1 MQFLSGA
8 VQVANFVLF
17 VALIPKD
24 VKTKVL
30 PKSLCYLSGLC
41 SVLLFLGD
49 TCPLSY
55 CAHEI
60 FAMFTGISFSEG
72 DFLLVP

>member
-1 MQFLSGA
+1 MRTKFCFYFCQCLQVQFLSGA

-30 PKSLCYLSGLC
+30 PEVI
-41 SVLLFLGD
+41 VLLVRAL
-49 TCPLSY
+49 L
-55 CAHEI
+55 CA
-60 FAMFTGISFSEG
+60 A
-72 DFLLVP
+72 VPW